1 MPRPSRGICVF
12 KAMITT
18 ILTIIHVAVCLFLIA
33 IVLLQ
38 HGKGADMGA
47 TFGGSSQT
55 VFGTEGPLPLLNK
68 ITTGAAVIF
77 MLTSLGLAYFSSNLS
92 RDSVM
97 HAVKP
102 PPPAVEGA
110 LERSPTTVPLP
121 ENQTA
126 QPETAPQ
133 QFPGGGQQ
141 QAQAPVQEQA
151 PATFPAEKST
161 PAAAPQ
167 EPPAAPPATEG
178 EKK

>member
-1 MPRPSRGICVF
+1 
-12 KAMITT
+12 MIIT
-18 ILTIIHVAVCLFLIA
+18 ILTVIHIVVCLFLIA

-68 ITTGAAVIF
+68 VTTGAAVIF
-77 MLTSLGLAYFSSNLS
+77 MLTSLGLAYFSSNLG

-102 PPPAVEGA
+102 PPAPVEGT

-121 ENQTA
+121 ETQAGQT
-126 QPETAPQ
+126 ETAPA
-133 QFPGGGQQ
+133 QFPGSEQ
-141 QAQAPVQEQA
+141 QAQTPEQA
-151 PATFPAEKST
+151 PS
-161 PAAAPQ
+161 PAAAPVEQSAPVAKPQ
-167 EPPAAPPATEG
+167 ETPAAPPATKG
-178 EKK
+178 ESKP